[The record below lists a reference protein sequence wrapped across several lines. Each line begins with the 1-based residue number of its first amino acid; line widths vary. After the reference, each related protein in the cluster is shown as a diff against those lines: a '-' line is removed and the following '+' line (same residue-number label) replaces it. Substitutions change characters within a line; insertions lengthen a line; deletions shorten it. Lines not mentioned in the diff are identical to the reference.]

1 MIGRGKSGLL
11 LPAVLL
17 VAGGAAAWATYSWL
31 RVPGNA
37 SPAEGVVEAESSEIV
52 TLGEELA
59 FSMPPIGAYDA
70 ILKRP
75 IFAPNRRAVAG
86 PTAAVVVNQELG
98 VELLG
103 FVGEETDIRILLKPS
118 DGGEAINL
126 REGEDYRGWTFIGI
140 DEGKVVFS
148 NDAGEEETL
157 ELDYEKAPTPTA
169 KSRRDRRRK
178 QAQQAE
184 KAKQKQQVEVIEEE
198 EEEAEEAEQ
207 GDQGQ

>member
-75 IFAPNRRAVAG
+75 IFAPNRRIHSGNRQRSSVSPHSSIG
-86 PTAAVVVNQELG
+86 LP
-98 VELLG
+98 
-103 FVGEETDIRILLKPS
+103 LKNFGS
-118 DGGEAINL
+118 
-126 REGEDYRGWTFIGI
+126 T
-140 DEGKVVFS
+140 
-148 NDAGEEETL
+148 
-157 ELDYEKAPTPTA
+157 
-169 KSRRDRRRK
+169 
-178 QAQQAE
+178 
-184 KAKQKQQVEVIEEE
+184 
-198 EEEAEEAEQ
+198 
-207 GDQGQ
+207 